1 MALDYQFENLGEDRF
16 QHLCQA
22 LLIPE
27 FSNVQCFPIRQP
39 DGGRDAVSAY
49 WATLESPFIV
59 FQVKYV
65 RRPLAESEPWKWFVK
80 TIETELPK
88 IQKLIPEGAEQ
99 YILMTNVPATAHPG
113 FGSIDKVNTFLRS
126 TIPIPSQCW
135 WRDDLSRRLDNQPD
149 LRWSFS
155 ELITGPDLLRL
166 LLGFGLQDNLQ
177 RRMLAV
183 KAYLSDQF
191 EQDKEVR
198 FKQVELQN
206 DLLDL
211 FIDVPVIV
219 PPRVRH
225 QSSSV
230 HRFRHKSWRYL
241 VDQEFIRGT
250 DDEEIGCAAMLLDP
264 LFQSNFPLVVL
275 EGAPGQGKSTIAQYV
290 TQLHRMRLLNRPLP
304 KDHPDRY
311 QHFPVRL
318 PFKIDLRDFSIW
330 MSGGNPFITDA
341 DDTGDDGI
349 QRSLETFPA
358 AHVAHHSG
366 GASFSVSDLHAVLQA
381 SAILLV
387 FDGLDEIADLG
398 RRKASTRELGRGIN
412 RLKEVALDL
421 QCVITSRP
429 SVFAESPSFSEDYL
443 YLELRSITRAEI
455 QRYANKWINAK
466 RLLGR
471 DASEIRKI
479 LNDKL
484 GQPHLAELSRN
495 PMQLAILLS
504 LIHSRGSSLPEKRT
518 ALYDNYM
525 EHFFSREAEKSAV
538 VRMHRDLLLNIHG
551 YLALLL
557 HAESESGGNGG
568 SVSRLRLLSLVRE
581 YLRNEQHDE
590 SLAESLFAGMV
601 ERVVALVSRVEGT
614 FEFEV
619 QPLREY
625 FAARC
630 LYETAPYSPPGAEKQ
645 GTLPDRFD
653 AIARNGYWLNVTRF
667 YAGCFNK
674 GELPALVDRLEE
686 LLKNPVYKYTS
697 YARVLAAMLL
707 GDWVFSQ
714 HPRSMKKVIDIVLD
728 GVGRRHFTTSEIRR
742 RRPDTLLLLPERSGR
757 DELID
762 KCFSILQNEPPFDF
776 ALSVISLI
784 VSNSIVKNR
793 MDYCIDVLQ
802 HKKGDSFSTWLTY
815 ALHLQ
820 VLGRLDP
827 QQMERIFDR
836 RTIEPR
842 HVDLLIRSG
851 QTSILETNHEEYE
864 RAVRLILNRQIV
876 PSRRTT
882 ARSWL
887 QVLVSCVEPLH
898 YREALHS
905 PTFLRRIVTQTD
917 INAEADGNLPLTSEI
932 KAFAEV
938 VEKHLSMPAR
948 NWTRTLSPWTNIVET
963 GRQQFGE
970 AWAFCELAGEA
981 AGITSNK
988 EKGGGLTDLFD
999 RATSLCE
1006 RVRYARLRAGNPK
1019 WWSNTLTQ
1027 ASNRLDQMLAVLVVL
1042 SWGSS
1047 KTIVANAEAV
1057 SERLNALSAT
1067 DWLLLANS
1075 LRRVGVV
1082 FPDKHTHDL
1091 EIGVKELGVHLSE
1104 RLVAAIWPRFSRTSR
1119 DMFYDAVIGPYF
1131 GEDAHIVRICQGHT
1145 LERILSGE
1153 MSWKTALPK
1162 IASTYELAGNV
1173 DFFATYR
1180 FMREVSR
1187 NQIPLEVAES
1197 ILDVPDSYP
1206 ADLVSVAESRLRHR
1220 LSESTVPVMEV
1231 ATAQGWFR
1239 PQAFGK

>member
-27 FSNVQCFPIRQP
+27 FSNVQCFPIRQQ

-59 FQVKYV
+59 YQVKYV
-65 RRPLAESEPWKWFVK
+65 RRPLAQSEPWKWFAK

-113 FGSIDKVNTFLRS
+113 SGSIDKVNTFLRG

-135 WRDDLSRRLDNQPD
+135 WRDDLSRRLDNQPN
-149 LRWSFS
+149 LRWAFS

-166 LLGFGLQDNLQ
+166 LLEFGLQDNLQ
-177 RRMLAV
+177 RRMFAV
-183 KAYLSDQF
+183 RAYLSDQF

-211 FIDVPVIV
+211 FIDVPVTA
-219 PPRVRH
+219 PPGVRYLV
-225 QSSSV
+225 SSV
-230 HRFRHKSWRYL
+230 RRSRHISRRYL
-241 VDQEFIRGT
+241 VDQDFIRDT
-250 DDEEIGCAAMLLDP
+250 DDEGFGCAATLLDP
-264 LFQSNFPLVVL
+264 RFQRNFPLVVL

-290 TQLHRMRLLNRPLP
+290 SQLHRMRLLNRPLP
-304 KDHPDRY
+304 EDHPDHY
-311 QHFPVRL
+311 QHFRVRL
-318 PFKIDLRDFSIW
+318 PFKIDLRDFSTW
-330 MSGGNPFITDA
+330 MSGGDPFITDA

-349 QRSLETFPA
+349 QRSLETFLA
-358 AHVAHHSG
+358 AQVAHHSG
-366 GASFSVSDLHAVLQA
+366 GASFSVSDLHAVLHA
-381 SAILLV
+381 SEILLV
-387 FDGLDEIADLG
+387 FDGLDEIADLS
-398 RRKASTRELGRGIN
+398 RRTAATRELGRGIN

-429 SVFAESPSFSEDYL
+429 SVFAESPGFSEDYL
-443 YLELRSITRAEI
+443 YLELRSITRAQI
-455 QRYANKWINAK
+455 QRYATKWISAK
-466 RLLGR
+466 RLFGR
-471 DASEIRKI
+471 DASEIQKI
-479 LNDKL
+479 LNEKL
-484 GQPHLAELSRN
+484 DQPHLAELSRN

-518 ALYDNYM
+518 ALYYNYM

-538 VRMHRDLLLNIHG
+538 VRMHRDLLLDIHG
-551 YLALLL
+551 YLAWLL

-568 SVSRLRLLSLVRE
+568 SVSRSRLLSLVRE
-581 YLRNEQHDE
+581 YLKNEQHDE
-590 SLAESLFAGMV
+590 SLADSLFAGMV

-686 LLKNPVYKYTS
+686 LLKIPVYKYTS

-728 GVGRRHFTTSEIRR
+728 GVGRRHFTMSKMRR

-762 KCFSILQNEPPFDF
+762 KCFSILQKEPSVDF
-776 ALSVISLI
+776 ALSVIALV
-784 VSNSIVKNR
+784 VSNANVEKR
-793 MDYCIDVLQ
+793 RDYCIDVLQ

-820 VLGRLDP
+820 VLGRLDA
-827 QQMERIFDR
+827 QQMERIFEK

-864 RAVRLILNRQIV
+864 RAVRLILNRQIG

-887 QVLVSCVEPLH
+887 QVLLWCVQPLH
-898 YREALHS
+898 FREASHS
-905 PTFLRRIVTQTD
+905 PISRHRIVTQID
-917 INAEADGNLPLTSEI
+917 NDAEDDGNLPLTSKI

-938 VEKHLSMPAR
+938 VEEHLSVPAR

-970 AWAFCELAGEA
+970 AWAFCELAGQA

-988 EKGGGLTDLFD
+988 ERGGGLTDLFD
-999 RATSLCE
+999 KDSSLCE

-1027 ASNRLDQMLAVLVVL
+1027 ASNRPDQMLALLVLL
-1042 SWGSS
+1042 SWGSP
-1047 KTIVANAEAV
+1047 KTIVANAKPV
-1057 SERLNALSAT
+1057 RERLNALSAT

-1075 LRRVGVV
+1075 LSRAGLELPDQHTRVLG
-1082 FPDKHTHDL
+1082 
-1091 EIGVKELGVHLSE
+1091 IGVKELGAHLSE
-1104 RLVAAIWPRFSRTSR
+1104 RLVAAIWPRLPRTCR

-1131 GEDAHIVRICQGHT
+1131 GRDGYILSICQEHT
-1145 LERILSGE
+1145 LVQILSGKI
-1153 MSWKTALPK
+1153 SWKTALPR
-1162 IASTYELAGNV
+1162 IASTYELAGNA
-1173 DFFATYR
+1173 DAFATYR

-1187 NQIPLEVAES
+1187 TRIPLKIAES
-1197 ILDVPDSYP
+1197 ILDAPDSYP
-1206 ADLVSVAESRLRHR
+1206 ADLVSVAESAFRHR
-1220 LSESTVPVMEV
+1220 LSESTVPVLGV

-1239 PQAFGK
+1239 PQASRK